1 MGVRLIL
8 CTLALGVATQ
18 SAMAAA
24 DDPNDRTMNAA
35 AIERDRAIIRRLNQ
49 EQLAHVRQRDARYAE
64 GWRNYRN
71 GKGTVSHSD
80 AADYAGRRSDYDQEQ
95 QRYAEDRRQY
105 ARQMAAWRRAVA
117 ACRAGDRDACDN

>member
-8 CTLALGVATQ
+8 CALALGVATQ
-18 SAMAAA
+18 SAVAAA

-35 AIERDRAIIRRLNQ
+35 AIARDRAIIRRLNQ

-64 GWRNYRN
+64 GWRSYRN
-71 GKGTVSHSD
+71 GKGT
-80 AADYAGRRSDYDQEQ
+80 DQQ
-95 QRYAEDRRQY
+95 QRYADDRRRY
-105 ARQMAAWRRAVA
+105 ARKMAAWRQAVA

>member
-1 MGVRLIL
+1 MMGARLIL
-8 CTLALGVATQ
+8 CALALGVSML
-18 SAMAAA
+18 SAAAAA

-71 GKGTVSHSD
+71 GKGTVSRSD
-80 AADYAGRRSDYDQEQ
+80 AADYAE
-95 QRYAEDRRQY
+95 
-105 ARQMAAWRRAVA
+105 ARQDYTRKMAAWHRAVA

>member
-1 MGVRLIL
+1 MGARLIL
-8 CTLALGVATQ
+8 GALALGIAAQ

-35 AIERDRAIIRRLNQ
+35 AIERDRATIRRLNQ

-64 GWRNYRN
+64 GWRSYRN
-71 GKGTVSHSD
+71 GKG
-80 AADYAGRRSDYDQEQ
+80 ADEQ
-95 QRYAEDRRQY
+95 QRYADDRRRY
-105 ARQMAAWRRAVA
+105 AREMAAWRQAVA